1 MRREPVENLPDE
13 WTALTLLVFTL
24 GVKHGL
30 DADHLATIDGLTRFN
45 ARRNRRLARWCGALF
60 SLGHGGVVLAI
71 ALAVGAAAQ
80 RWIVPEWMNAL
91 GALISIGF
99 LVALGVMNLVAV
111 LAARPGELVQPVA
124 LKGRL
129 LAGMQ
134 RTGNPVAIALVGAFF
149 ALSFDTMSQAALFA
163 ATGTQFGGPTHSALL
178 GLLFML
184 GMMLTDGLNGLWISR
199 LIRRADRLGYIA
211 SRVMGL
217 TIAGLS
223 LAIAGV
229 GAARAASP
237 RVSAWLDGR
246 ELAFGA
252 GFLMAVALSFVF
264 AVRRARTRTGERS
277 SG

>member
-1 MRREPVENLPDE
+1 MCREPVENLPDE

-45 ARRNRRLARWCGALF
+45 ARRNPRLARWCGALF

-91 GALISIGF
+91 GALISTGF
-99 LVALGVMNLVAV
+99 LVALGVMNLVSV
-111 LAARPGELVQPVA
+111 LAARPEEVVRPVA

-184 GMMLTDGLNGLWISR
+184 GMMLMDGLNGLWISR

-223 LAIAGV
+223 LAMASV

-237 RVSAWLDGR
+237 RVSAWFDGR
-246 ELAFGA
+246 ELALGA

-264 AVRRARTRTGERS
+264 AVRRVRIRTGEPS